1 MYLFILSIYKL
12 FILWYNHICKKE
24 VQYMERKDVTPEN
37 EALLKLY
44 NDNNKRKIKMEHVY
58 EDDGTFLRYFGYD
71 MDISSAK

>member
-1 MYLFILSIYKL
+1 
-12 FILWYNHICKKE
+12 
-24 VQYMERKDVTPEN
+24 MERKDVTPEN